1 MAKRTLCVTM
11 SHNEMSGA
19 VLGSLIQARD
29 VTVRIPPPAPRALD
43 GLPARIGTFTG
54 RAGDLAALSRILE
67 PGEGP
72 RACVITGLP
81 GVGKTELAL
90 QAAEHAHRRGWCSGG
105 VLFLDLH
112 GYHDRAL
119 TAADALDSLL
129 RALGVPAD
137 QIPPEPA
144 DRTRLYATLLATQA
158 RAGHPVLVVLDN
170 AGSAEQVRPLLPADG
185 HTPVLLTSRHRLS
198 DLDARLHELDVLP
211 APAGADLLDR
221 ILRTRH
227 QPDDRAQADPAA
239 ATRIAT
245 LCGGLPLA
253 IQIAG
258 ALLADNRARP
268 ARTLAGDLAE
278 GPIEELTRESQGVRR
293 AFDLSYRH
301 LAADQQR
308 VFRLL
313 TAHPGP
319 DLSTDLAQPLLATDS
334 RHTRRCLE
342 SLARAHL
349 LEPGSAYGRWRMHD
363 LIRDYATE
371 HGQAN
376 AGSDHREAAIDR
388 LLEHLH
394 TKVAAAS
401 GLLSPAGA
409 DQPVFTSRA
418 EAADWVAAER
428 DNLVAC
434 TELAAESGRHPRAM
448 FLSADVSFCLLK
460 SSYPWACYRATQ
472 AGLISAREIGDLEIQ
487 GGLHSYAGDALR
499 RTGEVAAAAVAQIC
513 SFSAYSEL
521 GLRGGQAHAL
531 DELGVLSALNRQFGQ
546 AIHLHTSAI
555 KLLQELGDT
564 THEALAWC
572 HLGTVRHQQ
581 RQCDQAIAT
590 YEHALELSRA
600 AGNRQVEDQV
610 STAIGE
616 CLLMSGQHA
625 RALEIY
631 QRSAGQLADQQT
643 RDEHFLSQGN
653 LAHALAAAGRPKEA
667 IAIHEQCVAH
677 WTNSGDRERERIA
690 RFAHGVAL
698 HQDGRWE
705 EAVTALR
712 ELAEQAQFAGD
723 RLRQAGAWH
732 AIGDSLAAL
741 DRHDDA
747 LAAYATSANINQSR
761 GDQYFEAVLL
771 TKQACELGHLAR
783 HEESRAAASTA
794 LDLFRDHGAPRDQ
807 RIALRLA
814 GVALQRLTR
823 FAEAR
828 AHFEQE
834 IALCRNDNDR
844 FAEAWA
850 LGRLAFSL
858 YSLDLPEEAEQARDT
873 AAALFDELG
882 HPDHARLTID
892 RPGAPDA

>member
-1 MAKRTLCVTM
+1 M

-19 VLGSLIQARD
+19 VLGSLLQARD
-29 VTVRIPPPAPRALD
+29 VTVRLPPPAPRALD
-43 GLPARIGTFTG
+43 GLPARAGTFTG
-54 RAGDLAALSRILE
+54 RAEDLAALGRILD

-72 RACVITGLP
+72 RACVVTGLP

-90 QAAEHAHRRGWCSGG
+90 QAAEQAHRRGWCSGG

-119 TAADALDSLL
+119 RAADALDSLL

-185 HTPVLLTSRHRLS
+185 HTPVLITSRHRLS

-211 APAGADLLDR
+211 TAAGAELLDR

-227 QPDDRAQADPAA
+227 QPDDRAKADPAA

-258 ALLADNRARP
+258 ALLADNRTRP
-268 ARTLAGDLAE
+268 AHTLAADLAE
-278 GPIEELTRESQGVRR
+278 GPIDELTREGQGVRR

-301 LAADQQR
+301 LSPDQRR

-319 DLSTDLAQPLLATDS
+319 DLSTDLAQPLLATTP
-334 RHTRRCLE
+334 RHTRRALE

-349 LEPGSAYGRWRMHD
+349 LEPGSTYGRWRMHD

-371 HGQAN
+371 HGQSCA
-376 AGSDHREAAIDR
+376 AADDREAAIDR

-394 TKVAAAS
+394 TKASAAA
-401 GLLSPAGA
+401 GLLSTARM
-409 DQPVFTSRA
+409 DQTVFPGRP
-418 EAADWVAAER
+418 EAADWIEAER

-434 TELAAESGRHPRAM
+434 TELAADSGRHPRAM
-448 FLSADVSFCLLK
+448 FLSAAVSYCLLK
-460 SSYPWACYRATQ
+460 SSHPWSCYRATQ
-472 AGLISAREIGDLEIQ
+472 AGLISAKEIGDLEIQ
-487 GGLHSYAGDALR
+487 AVLHSRAGDALR
-499 RTGEVAAAAVAQIC
+499 RTGRLTAAAIAQVC
-513 SFSAYSEL
+513 SFGAYGEL

-531 DELGVLSALNRQFGQ
+531 DELGVLSTRNRQFDQ

-555 KLLQELGDT
+555 KLFQDLGDT

-572 HLGTVRHQQ
+572 HLGTVQHQQ
-581 RQCDQAIAT
+581 RRCDQAIAT
-590 YEHALELSRA
+590 YEHALELSRTTA
-600 AGNRQVEDQV
+600 NHQVEDQI

-616 CLLMSGQHA
+616 CLLMSGHPA
-625 RALEIY
+625 KALEIY
-631 QRSAGQLADQQT
+631 QHTAGQLAGQNT

-653 LAHALAAAGRPKEA
+653 LAHALAAAGKPKQA

-698 HQDGRWE
+698 YQDDRWA

-712 ELAEQAQFAGD
+712 ELAGQAESAGD
-723 RLRQAGAWH
+723 RLRQAGAWQ
-732 AIGDSLAAL
+732 AIGDSQSALA
-741 DRHDDA
+741 RHEDA
-747 LAAYATSANINQSR
+747 LAAYVTSADLHQSR
-761 GDQYFEAVLL
+761 GDHYFHAVVLA
-771 TKQACELGHLAR
+771 KQAHELDHLDRPA
-783 HEESRAAASTA
+783 ESLTAATTA
-794 LDLFRDHGAPRDQ
+794 LTLFQRHGAPRDQ
-807 RIALRLA
+807 RLAHRLA
-814 GVALQRLTR
+814 GIALQELAR
-823 FAEAR
+823 FPEAR
-828 AHFEQE
+828 THFEQE
-834 IALCRNDNDR
+834 ITLCRNENNR
-844 FAEAWA
+844 YAEAWA
-850 LGRLAFSL
+850 QGRLAFTLHSL
-858 YSLDLPEEAEQARDT
+858 NLPEEAGQARDT
-873 AAALFDELG
+873 AVALFTELG
-882 HPDHARLTID
+882 HPNHAQSTLD
-892 RPGAPDA
+892 LLGAPDA